1 MNLKVLEEKDNEL
14 MIEIVGEEHS
24 FPALLAWAL
33 LKDPNVEFA
42 VYDKEHP
49 LLGHAKLYVK
59 TKRSSPWHAL
69 EKSIKTIESEFSDM
83 LKATEEMSKTDKKKK
98 K

>member
-1 MNLKVLEEKDNEL
+1 MKLKVLEEKDNEL
-14 MIEIVGEEHS
+14 TIEITGEEHS

-59 TKRSSPWHAL
+59 TRKSTPWHAL
-69 EKSIKTIESEFSDM
+69 EKSINTIESEFSDI
-83 LKATEEMSKTDKKKK
+83 LKITEKMAKSEKKKK